1 MGLMR
6 TVVKQVAF
14 AAAVVV
20 AKRMI
25 DRVSGRS
32 RRKQLTAH

>member
-1 MGLMR
+1 MGLIR

-14 AAAVVV
+14 AAAIVM

-25 DRVSGRS
+25 DRVSGRN
-32 RRKQLTAH
+32 RTKQLTAH